1 MNDTFRT
8 QTLGEPQLGRHNL
21 ISNVGLGPAKMS
33 DFRRRLSN
41 LLAYSDGT
49 KDLIAVADEIGEPVW
64 ELLEP
69 LSRLLDNNLVARI

>member
-1 MNDTFRT
+1 
-8 QTLGEPQLGRHNL
+8 
-21 ISNVGLGPAKMS
+21 MS